1 MCIVCAVGHVA
12 CLFCVCENRLFI
24 LCFNYSTAQFH
35 SHSRLFTSLYES
47 KCLMSV
53 SIQALNWFRN
63 ICRILTWLRSIK
75 KGSYICT
82 IVHWIAASPEIPKQT
97 FTSSHRTRSV
107 WELHGN
113 LCSFAN
119 KKLRTIGFGPPIHI
133 QNTRIFAILHGKCLL
148 QYPFIVCANDH
159 YFQLLFSLLSF
170 LLFAIATNMILIRSN
185 LRTLKTAKE
194 LYSAAANGKWACKWD
209 LTT

>member
-12 CLFCVCENRLFI
+12 CLFCVCENRQFI
-24 LCFNYSTAQFH
+24 LCVNYSTAQFH

-63 ICRILTWLRSIK
+63 ICHILTWLRSIK

-97 FTSSHRTRSV
+97 FTSSHHTRSV

-113 LCSFAN
+113 LCSYAN

-148 QYPFIVCANDH
+148 QYRSSCVQMIIIFNCYSRFWVFFCLPSQPTWFWYDPIYVRSKRQKNCTAQPLTAN
-159 YFQLLFSLLSF
+159 
-170 LLFAIATNMILIRSN
+170 
-185 LRTLKTAKE
+185 
-194 LYSAAANGKWACKWD
+194 
-209 LTT
+209 